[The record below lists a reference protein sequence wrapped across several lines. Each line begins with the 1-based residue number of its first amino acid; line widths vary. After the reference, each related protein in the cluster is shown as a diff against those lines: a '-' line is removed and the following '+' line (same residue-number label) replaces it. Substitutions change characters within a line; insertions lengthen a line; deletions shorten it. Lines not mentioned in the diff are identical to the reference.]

1 MGLECREWQVVA
13 EVDVTDKGEAGRG
26 CDLGEFIFA
35 IL

>member
-1 MGLECREWQVVA
+1 MRLECGEWQAVA
-13 EVDVTDKGEAGRG
+13 EVDIAYKVEAGRG